1 MWAIKRF
8 GKVRWKKVRS
18 FCGYVV
24 EEKRSSSS
32 PPAAHSLW
40 TGMLRSFIMGA
51 NSSLVWKVEGYVSLL
66 WIVSDRSMPYSLAS
80 NFLGSSCAF
89 YSTPLILF
97 VNNYGPLFI
106 HFLLLSLV
114 ILLFCNKIA
123 FMIGFFLQLNIF
135 FKVYFKLF
143 LFFLQKIIELN
154 LIYVFFFMIQGRGKL
169 KYLYISLY
177 SIFSCTKNYIEFDLY

>member
-1 MWAIKRF
+1 
-8 GKVRWKKVRS
+8 
-18 FCGYVV
+18 
-24 EEKRSSSS
+24 
-32 PPAAHSLW
+32 
-40 TGMLRSFIMGA
+40 
-51 NSSLVWKVEGYVSLL
+51 
-66 WIVSDRSMPYSLAS
+66 MPSSLAS

-123 FMIGFFLQLNIF
+123 FMIGFFF
-135 FKVYFKLF
+135 AVKVYFKLF

>member
-1 MWAIKRF
+1 
-8 GKVRWKKVRS
+8 
-18 FCGYVV
+18 VV

-40 TGMLRSFIMGA
+40 TGMLLSFIMGA

-123 FMIGFFLQLNIF
+123 FMIGFFFAVKYILNCF
-135 FKVYFKLF
+135 CFCLKKYR
-143 LFFLQKIIELN
+143 IESYLC
-154 LIYVFFFMIQGRGKL
+154 VFFMIQGRGKL